1 MEPRSEYTHSPQT
14 SRQGMTSALA
24 AKYFPEE
31 GTGKRPLSTTIYKKS
46 MAEVFGLLKQLENF
60 PQFFDSL
67 HKVDSVEGS
76 RAQWHFRDSRTSEAF
91 SVPMS
96 VEIDQDNHVLVW
108 KAEDKAGFDYSVAI
122 ELAPASAQRGTVVRL
137 MVAYDNL
144 AGEIAGK
151 FEKLFGKD
159 AEMIS
164 RKNLHRLRAFCE
176 TGSVPTTEGQP
187 SGRKEDL
194 SETHH

>member
-1 MEPRSEYTHSPQT
+1 MERQSEVS
-14 SRQGMTSALA
+14 SALA

-46 MAEVFGLLKQLENF
+46 MAEVFSILQRVDSF
-60 PQFFDSL
+60 PHFLDSL
-67 HKVDSVEGS
+67 QKVESRSEGK
-76 RAQWHFRDSRTSEAF
+76 AQWYFQDSLSKEAF
-91 SVPMS
+91 DIPMS
-96 VEIDQDNHVLVW
+96 VQYDQNNNALVW
-108 KAEDKAGFDYSVAI
+108 KAEDKAGFDYTVAI
-122 ELAPASAQRGTVVRL
+122 ELAEAPAQRGTIVRL

-187 SGRKEDL
+187 SGREEDL
-194 SETHH
+194 AETHH